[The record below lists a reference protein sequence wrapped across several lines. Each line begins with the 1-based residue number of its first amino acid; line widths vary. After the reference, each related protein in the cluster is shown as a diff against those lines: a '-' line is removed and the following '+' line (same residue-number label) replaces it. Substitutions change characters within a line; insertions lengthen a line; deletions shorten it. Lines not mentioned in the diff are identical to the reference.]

1 MPSTCPHGLHVAIAM
16 DGNGRWAGARG
27 LPRLAGHRAGVDAVR
42 RVVAAAPSLGI
53 GTLTLF
59 AFSSANWRRPLAETT
74 GILRLIARFLRQET
88 RHAIRRGV
96 RIRIVGRRGV
106 LPEPLATAVADAE
119 EATARGS
126 GLLLQVAIDYSG
138 RDAIL
143 AAAARIGA
151 RGATRAD
158 FSRELGTAG
167 DVDLC
172 IRTGGEMRLSDFLL
186 WECAYAELVFTR
198 TPWPDFDGRALAA
211 AVAAYRR
218 RTRTFGALAAVRA

>member
-1 MPSTCPHGLHVAIAM
+1 MPSTCPHGFRVAIAM
-16 DGNGRWAGARG
+16 DGNGRWARARG

-42 RVVAAAPSLGI
+42 RVVAAAPALGI

-88 RHAIRRGV
+88 RHAVRRGV
-96 RIRIVGRRGV
+96 RVRILGRRGV
-106 LPEPLATAVADAE
+106 LPEPLASAVADAE

-126 GLLLQVAIDYSG
+126 GLLLQIAIDYSA

-143 AAAARIGA
+143 AATGRLGP
-151 RGATRAD
+151 RPTRD
-158 FSRELGTAG
+158 DLSRELGTAG

-172 IRTGGEMRLSDFLL
+172 VRTGGEMRLSDFLL

-211 AVAAYRR
+211 AVATYRR
-218 RTRTFGALAAVRA
+218 RVRTFGALAAVRA